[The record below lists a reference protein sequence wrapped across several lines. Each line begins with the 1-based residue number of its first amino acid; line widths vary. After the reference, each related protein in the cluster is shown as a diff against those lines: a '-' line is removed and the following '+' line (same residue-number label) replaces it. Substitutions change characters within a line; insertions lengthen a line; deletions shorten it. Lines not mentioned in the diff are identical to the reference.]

1 MHEVI
6 KEVKASHLGYIQEKL
21 EALVASVVKTSNK
34 ENVFGETDSG
44 VFNGKKQ
51 LRIKIRT
58 NDLKVWNEIIHELIK
73 INETAIKDH
82 PIGYQ
87 NNQSV
92 RFGEDKETRFY
103 TITLNTETSS
113 LYYGFAY
120 RVKY

>member
-6 KEVKASHLGYIQEKL
+6 KEVKASHLGYIQGKL
-21 EALVASVVKTSNK
+21 EALVASVVKTSDK
-34 ENVFGETDSG
+34 ENVFGETDSR

-51 LRIKIRT
+51 LRIKICT